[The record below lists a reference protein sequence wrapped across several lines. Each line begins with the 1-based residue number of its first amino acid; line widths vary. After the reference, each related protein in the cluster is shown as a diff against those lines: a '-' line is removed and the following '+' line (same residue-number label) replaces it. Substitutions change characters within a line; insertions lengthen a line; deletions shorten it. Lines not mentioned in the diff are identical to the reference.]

1 MNSSTKDSYCR
12 PLVKIPDVN
21 SDEEK
26 LYGGDDPDN
35 IVNWLGDSGI
45 QIEQSTYALYIKNTS
60 PSVKSPFRDSIAWAV
75 AEYYRD
81 LHS

>member
-1 MNSSTKDSYCR
+1 MNSSTKESYCK

-21 SDEEK
+21 SDEAK

-35 IVNWLGDSGI
+35 IVNWLGGSGI
-45 QIEQSTYALYIKNTS
+45 QVEQSTYALYIKNTS
-60 PSVKSPFRDSIAWAV
+60 PIVKSPFRDSIAQAV

-81 LHS
+81 LHP